1 MLRLGTTLLLAAAC
15 VLVSPAVSTET
26 VLTCQ
31 VETVQRLSC
40 DTGVISVQE
49 ALYGRTDSETCSEEK
64 PQAQLT
70 NTDCAQ
76 EGTVDVLKRRCDG
89 KRVCE
94 VSVNVFGSP
103 DPCEGTSKYLQTKY
117 ICLPAIHLVT
127 CEHSFANLHCDT
139 GQVISV
145 YGADYGRHDQTTCT
159 YKRPATQIQNSD
171 CSQPTSI
178 VSDNCGGKNSCS
190 IKASNSVFGDP
201 CVGTFKYLEVAY
213 VCEYPSSPPDDT
225 LEPVGQD
232 QAIVLYIRQRQ
243 FLTGQKRYRCFC
255 FCIRQSLCSAQT
267 GSSNIMLCYRLSTT
281 LLLAA
286 TCLLMAAVVSTEKVV
301 TCGSSRNVQRLSCES
316 GVIVVQA
323 ALYGRAD
330 NQTCSEGRPQN
341 QLANTTCAQRGTVDV
356 LRRRC
361 DGKRECELNVNLVRN
376 SNPCRGIHKY
386 LETTFT
392 CFPAIHFA
400 ACEGSVAHLKCDVGQ
415 VIFVYGADYGRRD
428 RTTCSFRRPTSQIQ
442 TVDCSRPTT
451 KVADSCNGKNRCSI
465 NVSNSVFGDPCGGT
479 YKYLEVAYIC
489 EYPGV
494 IPYQPPTQHHTVA
507 KTSTYAFI
515 SVIVVVST
523 EKVVTCG
530 SSGNVQRL
538 SCESGV
544 IVVQAALYG
553 RADNQTCSEGRPQN
567 QLANTTCAQRGT
579 VDVLRRRCDG
589 KRECELNINLVRNS
603 NPCRGIHKYLET
615 TFTCFPAIHFAACEL
630 SVAHLKCDVGQVI
643 FVYGADYGRRDRTTC
658 SFGRPT
664 SQIQTVDCSRPTT
677 IVADSCNGK
686 NSCAINVSNSVFG
699 DPCGGPYKYLEV
711 TYICEY
717 PAVIPNQH

>member
-31 VETVQRLSC
+31 VDTVQRLSC
-40 DTGVISVQE
+40 DSGVISVQE
-49 ALYGRTDSETCSEEK
+49 ALYGRTDSETCSEGK

-103 DPCEGTSKYLQTKY
+103 DPCEGTSKYLQTKF

-127 CEHSFANLHCDT
+127 CEHSFANLHCDA

-213 VCEYPSSPPDDT
+213 VCE
-225 LEPVGQD
+225 
-232 QAIVLYIRQRQ
+232 
-243 FLTGQKRYRCFC
+243 F
-255 FCIRQSLCSAQT
+255 
-267 GSSNIMLCYRLSTT
+267 
-281 LLLAA
+281 
-286 TCLLMAAVVSTEKVV
+286 VSTEKVV

-330 NQTCSEGRPQN
+330 NETCSEGRPQN

-376 SNPCRGIHKY
+376 SNPCRGIYKY

-400 ACEGSVAHLKCDVGQ
+400 ACEG
-415 VIFVYGADYGRRD
+415 
-428 RTTCSFRRPTSQIQ
+428 
-442 TVDCSRPTT
+442 
-451 KVADSCNGKNRCSI
+451 
-465 NVSNSVFGDPCGGT
+465 
-479 YKYLEVAYIC
+479 
-489 EYPGV
+489 
-494 IPYQPPTQHHTVA
+494 
-507 KTSTYAFI
+507 
-515 SVIVVVST
+515 
-523 EKVVTCG
+523 
-530 SSGNVQRL
+530 
-538 SCESGV
+538 
-544 IVVQAALYG
+544 
-553 RADNQTCSEGRPQN
+553 
-567 QLANTTCAQRGT
+567 
-579 VDVLRRRCDG
+579 
-589 KRECELNINLVRNS
+589 
-603 NPCRGIHKYLET
+603 
-615 TFTCFPAIHFAACEL
+615 

-686 NSCAINVSNSVFG
+686 NSCSINVSSSVFG
-699 DPCGGPYKYLEV
+699 DPCDGTYKYLEV
-711 TYICEY
+711 AYICEY
-717 PAVIPNQH
+717 SALIPNQH

>member
-49 ALYGRTDSETCSEEK
+49 ALYGRTDSETCSEGK

-103 DPCEGTSKYLQTKY
+103 DPCKGTSKYLQIKY

-127 CEHSFANLHCDT
+127 CEHSFANLHCDA

-145 YGADYGRHDQTTCT
+145 YGTDYGRHDQTTCT
-159 YKRPATQIQNSD
+159 YKRPASQIQNSD

-178 VSDNCGGKNSCS
+178 VSDNCDGKNSCS

-225 LEPVGQD
+225 LEPVRQD

-286 TCLLMAAVVSTEKVV
+286 TCLLMTAVVSTEKVV
-301 TCGSSRNVQRLSCES
+301 TCGSSGNVQRLSCES

-330 NQTCSEGRPQN
+330 NETCSEGRPQN
-341 QLANTTCAQRGTVDV
+341 QLANTQCAQKGTVDV

-376 SNPCRGIHKY
+376 SNPCRGIYKY

-428 RTTCSFRRPTSQIQ
+428 HTTCSFGRPTSQIR

-451 KVADSCNGKNRCSI
+451 IVADSCNGKNRCSI

-494 IPYQPPTQHHTVA
+494 IPYQPPVH
-507 KTSTYAFI
+507 
-515 SVIVVVST
+515 
-523 EKVVTCG
+523 
-530 SSGNVQRL
+530 
-538 SCESGV
+538 
-544 IVVQAALYG
+544 
-553 RADNQTCSEGRPQN
+553 
-567 QLANTTCAQRGT
+567 
-579 VDVLRRRCDG
+579 
-589 KRECELNINLVRNS
+589 
-603 NPCRGIHKYLET
+603 
-615 TFTCFPAIHFAACEL
+615 
-630 SVAHLKCDVGQVI
+630 
-643 FVYGADYGRRDRTTC
+643 
-658 SFGRPT
+658 
-664 SQIQTVDCSRPTT
+664 
-677 IVADSCNGK
+677 
-686 NSCAINVSNSVFG
+686 
-699 DPCGGPYKYLEV
+699 
-711 TYICEY
+711 
-717 PAVIPNQH
+717 